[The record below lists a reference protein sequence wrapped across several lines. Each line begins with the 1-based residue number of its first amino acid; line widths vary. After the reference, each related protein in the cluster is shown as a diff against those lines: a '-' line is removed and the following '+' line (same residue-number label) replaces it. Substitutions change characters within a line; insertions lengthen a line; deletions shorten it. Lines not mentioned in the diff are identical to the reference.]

1 MEQNS
6 SPLRQENN
14 RIEVNYIT
22 SPFPRLLVSE
32 HVVCERLSAM
42 QRLPEFGLANIL
54 LKIPWVPPLKYFR
67 IVGLDHH
74 RPSHPPPLEK

>member
-14 RIEVNYIT
+14 RIEVKYIT
-22 SPFPRLLVSE
+22 SPFPRLLVSA

-54 LKIPWVPPLKYFR
+54 LKIP
-67 IVGLDHH
+67 
-74 RPSHPPPLEK
+74 